1 MDTYTDYLAVLEEE
15 TGSGPSQAL
24 PVRLNLKLDH
34 GFFDETEI
42 TNLYLNG
49 IGNGEAWNLDL
60 KSDVISGAVEIPGG
74 TVPVR
79 MNLEYL
85 NLPGQRE
92 PVGQYD
98 ASAERSIIN
107 KQSIFEAGSFVY
119 VPKGTLHTFKNID
132 AQQGRLLVTITPAGL
147 EDFFYRIGTPAADLA
162 TPPAFDP
169 GVIDKLMQ
177 LAKDYQ
183 LDIRLPE
190 MK

>member
-1 MDTYTDYLAVLEEE
+1 MDGNMEVLLNPGEGDSFWVLGDLYTFKV
-15 TGSGPSQAL
+15 TGKQTNGAFTVVDQVIQPQSGP
-24 PVRLNLKLDH
+24 PPHIHHRE
-34 GFFDETEI
+34 DEAFYV
-42 TNLYLNG
+42 LAGRFSFLCG
-49 IGNGEAWNLDL
+49 D
-60 KSDVISGAVEIPGG
+60 
-74 TVPVR
+74 
-79 MNLEYL
+79 
-85 NLPGQRE
+85 
-92 PVGQYD
+92 
-98 ASAERSIIN
+98 
-107 KQSIFEAGSFVY
+107 KQSVFEAGSFVY

-183 LDIRLPE
+183 MDIRLPE

>member
-1 MDTYTDYLAVLEEE
+1 MDGNMEMLLNPGEGDTFWVLGDLYTFKV
-15 TGSGPSQAL
+15 TGKQTNGAFTVVDQVIQPQSGP
-24 PVRLNLKLDH
+24 PPHIHHRE
-34 GFFDETEI
+34 DEAFYV
-42 TNLYLNG
+42 LAGRFSFLCG
-49 IGNGEAWNLDL
+49 D
-60 KSDVISGAVEIPGG
+60 
-74 TVPVR
+74 
-79 MNLEYL
+79 
-85 NLPGQRE
+85 
-92 PVGQYD
+92 
-98 ASAERSIIN
+98 

-183 LDIRLPE
+183 MDIRLPE

>member
-1 MDTYTDYLAVLEEE
+1 MDGNMEVLLNPGEGDSFWVLGDLYTFKV
-15 TGSGPSQAL
+15 TGKQTNGAFTVVDQVIQPQSGP
-24 PVRLNLKLDH
+24 PPHIHHRE
-34 GFFDETEI
+34 DEAFYV
-42 TNLYLNG
+42 LAGRFSFLCG
-49 IGNGEAWNLDL
+49 D
-60 KSDVISGAVEIPGG
+60 
-74 TVPVR
+74 
-79 MNLEYL
+79 
-85 NLPGQRE
+85 
-92 PVGQYD
+92 
-98 ASAERSIIN
+98 
-107 KQSIFEAGSFVY
+107 KQSIFEAGSFIY

-183 LDIRLPE
+183 MDIRLPE

>member
-1 MDTYTDYLAVLEEE
+1 MDGNMEVLLNPGEGDSFWVLGDLYTFKV
-15 TGSGPSQAL
+15 TGKQTNGAFTVVDQVIQPQSGP
-24 PVRLNLKLDH
+24 PPHIHHRE
-34 GFFDETEI
+34 DEAFYV
-42 TNLYLNG
+42 LAGRFSFLCG
-49 IGNGEAWNLDL
+49 D
-60 KSDVISGAVEIPGG
+60 
-74 TVPVR
+74 
-79 MNLEYL
+79 
-85 NLPGQRE
+85 
-92 PVGQYD
+92 
-98 ASAERSIIN
+98 

-183 LDIRLPE
+183 MDIRLPE

>member
-1 MDTYTDYLAVLEEE
+1 MDGNMEVLLNPGEGDSFWVLGDLYTFKV
-15 TGSGPSQAL
+15 TGKQTNGAFTVVDQVIQPQSGP
-24 PVRLNLKLDH
+24 PPHIHHRE
-34 GFFDETEI
+34 DEAFYV
-42 TNLYLNG
+42 LAGRFSFLCG
-49 IGNGEAWNLDL
+49 D
-60 KSDVISGAVEIPGG
+60 
-74 TVPVR
+74 
-79 MNLEYL
+79 
-85 NLPGQRE
+85 
-92 PVGQYD
+92 
-98 ASAERSIIN
+98 

>member
-1 MDTYTDYLAVLEEE
+1 MDGNMEVLLNPGEGDSFWVLGDLYTFKV
-15 TGSGPSQAL
+15 TGKQTNGAFTVMDQVIQPQSGP
-24 PVRLNLKLDH
+24 PPHIHHRE
-34 GFFDETEI
+34 DEAFYV
-42 TNLYLNG
+42 L
-49 IGNGEAWNLDL
+49 
-60 KSDVISGAVEIPGG
+60 SGRFSFLCG
-74 TVPVR
+74 
-79 MNLEYL
+79 
-85 NLPGQRE
+85 
-92 PVGQYD
+92 D
-98 ASAERSIIN
+98 
-107 KQSIFEAGSFVY
+107 KQSIFEAGSFIY